1 MPPCLSVTQISRFF
15 GNHMKNGTAAAI
27 GARLHILFLRQAIQ
41 AAKSWGQGKRVAVP
55 RKCLFWWIRKTL
67 CNGCAAALGEGTCR
81 EQGGAGQGED
91 ARSSAGTRRKGDPAR
106 SLKWV
111 FGGYKKCSFL
121 CSKWGKEWG
130 WGYIKTETKEK
141 PAWRRNERGGGR
153 QTITENQRRPMAK

>member
-1 MPPCLSVTQISRFF
+1 MLQAIYQAVTLQPGEREKQNVLRTWKWESRTLESFTQPLNFPVMPPCLSVTQISRFF

-106 SLKWV
+106 SLK
-111 FGGYKKCSFL
+111 
-121 CSKWGKEWG
+121 
-130 WGYIKTETKEK
+130 
-141 PAWRRNERGGGR
+141 
-153 QTITENQRRPMAK
+153 